1 MVVMFVNEEL
11 LSNQK
16 INLSRHLCCFQLKL
30 FDVPLHQSFSD
41 KLNIFDELII
51 YYDQCSTFNIMFT
64 TETQSASCIP
74 DRGLV
79 IFYIFIYID
88 KDKDASTNNVY

>member
-1 MVVMFVNEEL
+1 
-11 LSNQK
+11 
-16 INLSRHLCCFQLKL
+16 
-30 FDVPLHQSFSD
+30 
-41 KLNIFDELII
+41 
-51 YYDQCSTFNIMFT
+51 MFT

-88 KDKDASTNNVY
+88 KDKDASTNNVYWKELCLLQMFATGIEVTFDVPDLPTAVDLELVLGALGALSWFFMA